1 MERSYLFTFAC
12 QRIVCMYSIKK
23 KRWSCHCTHRCALS
37 NQNYGF
43 RRQGNE
49 TEENT
54 SCQNVNSKS
63 FNDVHFS
70 VIIFGF
76 WSFICFNSSPKK
88 NLNFVFIF
96 SWSSISFFLTILFY
110 CICTNNV
117 IELRVEIFIK
127 CHSKT
132 GTSYINWVYA
142 KMEKIWN
149 IFLKLHSNIQ
159 IDAIFIIQ
167 SFHRKLYLFVIFF
180 PAI

>member
-1 MERSYLFTFAC
+1 MHVFN
-12 QRIVCMYSIKK
+12 KK
-23 KRWSCHCTHRCALS
+23 KTLIVSLHPSMCPFEPKLRFSEARKR
-37 NQNYGF
+37 N
-43 RRQGNE
+43 RREYELLRIQMR
-49 TEENT
+49 
-54 SCQNVNSKS
+54 QNVNSKS
-63 FNDVHFS
+63 FNNEHFS

-132 GTSYINWVYA
+132 GINWVYA